1 MGESWREFGPKR
13 FNRRIDPALRTGV
26 AIDVEQRLHGTKGVG
41 GSFGPAI
48 STHQED
54 RKMKIGFIRAAVLS
68 FAASLVSVP
77 VSAAEPYAGYGYE
90 PTKEGHIGEREYS
103 PYLNIGFPQRVFW
116 GDTHLHTSYSTDA
129 GMIGNRLGPDEAYR
143 FARGETV
150 VSSSGVRARLQ
161 RPLDFLV
168 IADHA
173 ENLGLAP
180 MIAEK
185 NPDLLKLE
193 FGKKI
198 ANLVYSGKYGDA
210 YTLWG
215 TGMTAGKDPLKGNE
229 ALTRTMWE
237 RLTAAAEQFN
247 EPGKFTALIGFEWTS
262 SPNGNNLHRNVVFR
276 DGKARADQILPI
288 SNYDTNNPEDLWKW
302 MADYEK
308 KTGGKAL
315 AIPHNGNLSNGL
327 MFDDVTFTKKK
338 LTKDYAQ
345 LRMRWEPVYE
355 VTQMKGDGEAH
366 PSLSPNDEF
375 ADYGTW
381 GKGSFGPDPKTKDML
396 PREYAR
402 EAYKRGLAYEQKLG
416 VNPFKFGM
424 IGSTDSHT
432 SLATTE
438 ESNYFGKATPGE
450 PSNKPERFNEKITGY
465 LQKPGGPDIS
475 MRHFQTLA
483 SGLAAVWATDNTR
496 EALWDALARKEI
508 YATTGT
514 RMTVRVFAGWDFA
527 EADVQRP
534 DFAKIGYLRGV
545 PMGGDLSKAPKGKAP
560 TFVIRALRDV
570 DGANLDRVQ
579 IVKGWLDGK
588 GGTHEQVYDVMCSD
602 GRKIT
607 DKQRCDKPVGNTVD
621 IKKATYTNSI
631 GDALFLAYWKDPNF
645 DARQRA
651 FYYVR
656 VLEIPTPRWTTYD
669 AAYFGVELPK
679 GIEPTHQERAYTSP
693 IWYTP

>member
-1 MGESWREFGPKR
+1 MGESWRESGPKR

-26 AIDVEQRLHGTKGVG
+26 ATDVEQRLHGTKGVG

>member
-1 MGESWREFGPKR
+1 MKATTRGLLDRVLLT
-13 FNRRIDPALRTGV
+13 ALFMLFSIAT
-26 AIDVEQRLHGTKGVG
+26 Q
-41 GSFGPAI
+41 
-48 STHQED
+48 
-54 RKMKIGFIRAAVLS
+54 
-68 FAASLVSVP
+68 
-77 VSAAEPYAGYGYE
+77 AAESYAGYGYE
-90 PTKEGHIGEREYS
+90 PTKTGHLGEKEYS
-103 PYLNIGFPQRVFW
+103 PYLDIGYPQRVFW
-116 GDTHLHTSYSTDA
+116 GDTHLHTAYSTDA

-143 FARGETV
+143 FARGEIV
-150 VSSSGVRARLQ
+150 DASSGVRARLQ

-168 IADHA
+168 ITDHA

-210 YTLWG
+210 YSLWG
-215 TGMTAGKDPLKGNE
+215 DGMSNRKDPLKGNE
-229 ALTRTMWE
+229 SLTRTMWE
-237 RLTAAAEQFN
+237 RLTTSAEKFN

-262 SPNGNNLHRNVVFR
+262 SPAGNNLHRNIIFR
-276 DGKARADQILPI
+276 DGKAKADQIIPI
-288 SNYDTNNPEDLWKW
+288 SNYDTQDPEELWKW
-302 MADYEK
+302 MAAYEQ

-315 AIPHNGNLSNGL
+315 AIAHNGNLSNGL
-327 MFDDVTFTKKK
+327 MFDDVTFTKMK

-345 LRMRWEPVYE
+345 RRMRWEPVYE
-355 VTQMKGDGEAH
+355 VTQMKGDGETH

-381 GKGSFGPDPKTKDML
+381 DKGSFGPAPKTKDML

-416 VNPFKFGM
+416 ANPFKFGM

-432 SLATTE
+432 SLATIE
-438 ESNYFGKATPGE
+438 ENNYFGKATPAE
-450 PSNKPERFNEKITGY
+450 PSANSGRFQEKITGFA
-465 LQKPGGPDIS
+465 QKPGGPDITI
-475 MRHFQTLA
+475 RHFKTLA

-496 EALWDALARKEI
+496 EAIWDALARKEV

-514 RMTVRVFAGWDFA
+514 RMIVRVFAGWDFA
-527 EADVQRP
+527 AADVQRP

-545 PMGGDLSKAPKGKAP
+545 PMGGDLTKAPKGKAP
-560 TFVIRALRDV
+560 AFVIRALRDV

-579 IVKGWLDGK
+579 IIKGWLDSKGK
-588 GGTHEQVYDVMCSD
+588 THEQVYDVMCSD

-621 IKKATYTNSI
+621 VKTATYTNSI
-631 GDALFLAYWKDPNF
+631 GEALMLAYWKDPDFNPK
-645 DARQRA
+645 QRA

-669 AAYFGVELPK
+669 AAFFGVELPK
-679 GIEPTHQERAYTSP
+679 GIKPTHQERAYTSP
-693 IWYTP
+693 IWYTPL